1 VLRNTKY
8 TAVSNP
14 DMEMT
19 SCSVADIASR
29 IHANGLRVLEPP
41 SQGTKPFKI
50 RFG

>member
-1 VLRNTKY
+1 VARNTKY

-14 DMEMT
+14 EMAIT
-19 SCSVADIASR
+19 SCSEEDIASW

-41 SQGTKPFKI
+41 SKGSKPFKI